1 MSVYNVVPMVIERST
16 YGERAYDIY
25 SLLLKE
31 RLVILGTPIESQTAN
46 LIVAQLLFL
55 QREDPD
61 KPIQMYVSS
70 PGGEMYS
77 GFAIYDT
84 MQQISAPVVTT
95 AIGWTASF
103 GTVVLTGGEKGMR
116 YALPNATIHMHQPHG
131 GAQGQASDL
140 MIQARESQRLKQ
152 RMIEIFMETTGQ
164 DRETIERDLDRD
176 TYFDAEQALAYG
188 LIDSIVANAPAAAR
202 RDAHLPG
209 SANGTNGNG
218 RHNLPEQ
225 SSDPVLGKPAERQP
239 NGRKSGE

>member
-1 MSVYNVVPMVIERST
+1 MSFYNVVPMVIERSS

-31 RLVILGTPIESQTAN
+31 RLVMVSSPIDAQVAN
-46 LIVAQLLFL
+46 LVVAQLLFL
-55 QREDPD
+55 QREDPERS
-61 KPIQMYVSS
+61 IQMYISS

-103 GTVVLTGGEKGMR
+103 GTVLLTGGEKGMR

-140 MIQARESQRLKQ
+140 MIQARESQRLKD
-152 RMIEIFMETTGQ
+152 RIIEVFMQHTGR

-176 TYFDAEQALAYG
+176 SYFDAERAVEYG
-188 LIDSIVANAPAAAR
+188 LVDAVLQQPPSTAASKGYSKNGR
-202 RDAHLPG
+202 QSLPEG
-209 SANGTNGNG
+209 SADLTIDK
-218 RHNLPEQ
+218 RASEYH
-225 SSDPVLGKPAERQP
+225 A